1 MNEKLAQIT
10 EKFISWEIVVL
21 AFLLPIFFV
30 PVTTEFFEFNK
41 LVLLSGALILGFMA
55 WGLKAW
61 ASGRFSIRPNRFDL
75 PVLGIWLSVL
85 VSTIFSDSRLISLI
99 GQHARWHP
107 SLFSATILTLF
118 YFLTSWNGNAETF
131 KRVKL
136 ALLSSAAL
144 AAVWSWVQYF
154 GGDLFGTSWSGRPT
168 FTPLGSPTALAI
180 FTGSVAGLALQQL
193 WQATKIYWKVGWAV
207 LLLALAATLAF
218 TNVWAGWAAFAITFL
233 AQVIT
238 VPNEI
243 LKANRN
249 YLLGAVAA
257 IALAVGLIL
266 IPPLFGKTTFL
277 NRALPTEI
285 QLNLRTSWS
294 VAATAFRQKPF
305 TGSGPATFLI
315 DFTRY
320 KPLRFNQNEFWTLRF
335 EKPFNE
341 YLRVLGEEGIFGI
354 LAWLFLIVT
363 VIRSL
368 NQSKVSVFGHLALAL
383 LAAYFLSYASVF
395 SGFLLTL
402 ALASFAVEPEAPKEH
417 KRIVALPFLVLG
429 IAVLGIVLASSLYQA
444 YGAEVA
450 HRRALSSTNGQE
462 VYNLQ
467 TSAIRAFRWRP
478 EYHLNLARTSF
489 ILASQLASKEG
500 DLSTQEQET
509 IKSLVAQAIAEAK
522 TATDLYPLNAGNWE
536 SLAQIYRSLIGLAKD
551 AELWSADSYQKAIA
565 LDLFNPILRISYGGL
580 FYQLNEFAKAAEQFK
595 AATNLKPDY
604 ANAHYNLARAYSEL
618 KQTELA
624 IQELELALRLSNPE
638 TEGYSEA
645 QKLLDELKGKK

>member
-1 MNEKLAQIT
+1 MQ
-10 EKFISWEIVVL
+10 KFIDWETVVL
-21 AFLLPIFFV
+21 AFLLPLFFV
-30 PVTTEFFEFNK
+30 PLTTEFFEFNK
-41 LVLLSGALILGFMA
+41 LVLLSAALILGFLA

-61 ASGRFSIRPNRFDL
+61 AEGHFSIRPNRFDL

-118 YFLTSWNGNAETF
+118 YFLVSWNLSAETW
-131 KRVKL
+131 KKVKL
-136 ALLSSAAL
+136 ALLSSASL

-154 GGDLFGTSWSGRPT
+154 GGDLFGASWSGRPT

-180 FTGSVAGLALQQL
+180 FTGAVAGLALQQL
-193 WQATKIYWKVGWAV
+193 WQVKKIYGKLGWAV
-207 LLLALAATLAF
+207 LLFALSVTLAF
-218 TNVWAGWAAFAITFL
+218 TNVWAGWAAFAVTFL
-233 AQVIT
+233 AQIIT
-238 VPNEI
+238 APGEI
-243 LKANRN
+243 IKTNRN
-249 YLLGAVAA
+249 YILGTVAA
-257 IALAVGLIL
+257 VILAVGVIL
-266 IPPLFGKTTFL
+266 VPPLFGKTTLL
-277 NRALPTEI
+277 NRALPQEI
-285 QLNLRTSWS
+285 QLDLKTSWS

-305 TGSGPATFLI
+305 TGSGPSTYLT

-320 KPLRFNQNEFWTLRF
+320 KPLRFNQSDFWTLRF

-341 YLRVLGEEGIFGI
+341 YLRVLAEEGILGI
-354 LAWLFLIVT
+354 LAWLFLIFAV
-363 VIRSL
+363 VKSL
-368 NQSKVSVFGHLALAL
+368 TQSKVSVFGHLALAL
-383 LAAYFLSYASVF
+383 LAAYLLSYASVF
-395 SGFLLTL
+395 TGFILLL
-402 ALASFAVEPEAPKEH
+402 DLASFAQDAELPKES
-417 KRIVALPFLVLG
+417 KRKVALPFLALG
-429 IAVLGIVLASSLYQA
+429 IAVLGIVLANSLYQA
-444 YGAEVA
+444 YAAELA
-450 HRRALSSTNGQE
+450 HRKALSSTNGQE

-500 DLSTQEQET
+500 DLTTQEQET

-580 FYQLNEFAKAAEQFK
+580 FYQLNEFAKSAEQFK
-595 AATNLKPDY
+595 A
-604 ANAHYNLARAYSEL
+604 R
-618 KQTELA
+618 
-624 IQELELALRLSNPE
+624 LRQRPLQPRPR
-638 TEGYSEA
+638 
-645 QKLLDELKGKK
+645 L